1 VEWAEDF
8 PEDDPAHRHV
18 SQMVALHPL
27 GQIDAV
33 ATPDLADAARVLLER
48 RGPGAMG
55 WSWAWKIALRARL
68 GDGETA
74 RKLLSEAS
82 QPFTGDRHR
91 DAPVDGSE
99 WGGLLPNLFS
109 THPPFQID
117 GNYGFSAGP
126 AELVLQSQN
135 DVAAPPAE
143 WSSGEARGLRC
154 RGGLAVD
161 VEWREGELAYAVL
174 RRLSGD
180 PADVVRVR
188 CRGRETELRLRAG
201 ESTVLKGL

>member
-1 VEWAEDF
+1 
-8 PEDDPAHRHV
+8 
-18 SQMVALHPL
+18 
-27 GQIDAV
+27 
-33 ATPDLADAARVLLER
+33 
-48 RGPGAMG
+48 MG

-74 RKLLSEAS
+74 RKLFGEAV
-82 QPFTGDRHR
+82 QPVTGDRHR

-117 GNYGFSAGP
+117 GNYGFPAGL

-135 DVAAPPAE
+135 GVVTLLPALPVD

-154 RGGLAVD
+154 RGGLAAD
-161 VEWREGELAYAVL
+161 VEWRAGELRYAVL

-180 PADVVRVR
+180 PAEPVRVR
-188 CRGRETELRLRAG
+188 YQGRETELRLRTG

>member
-1 VEWAEDF
+1 
-8 PEDDPAHRHV
+8 
-18 SQMVALHPL
+18 
-27 GQIDAV
+27 
-33 ATPDLADAARVLLER
+33 
-48 RGPGAMG
+48 MG

-117 GNYGFSAGP
+117 GNYGFPAGL
-126 AELVLQSQN
+126 AELVLQSHN
-135 DVAAPPAE
+135 DVVTLLPALPAE
-143 WSSGEARGLRC
+143 WSDGEARGLRC

-161 VEWREGELAYAVL
+161 LEWRAGELAYAVL

-180 PADVVRVR
+180 PADPVRVR
-188 CRGRETELRLRAG
+188 YRGRETELRLRAG